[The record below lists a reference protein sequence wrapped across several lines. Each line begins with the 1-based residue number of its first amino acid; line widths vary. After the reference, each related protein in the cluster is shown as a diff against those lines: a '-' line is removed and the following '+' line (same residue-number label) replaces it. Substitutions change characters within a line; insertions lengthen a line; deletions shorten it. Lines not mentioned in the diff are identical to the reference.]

1 MAPQDTFFDDE
12 DDTCPLCI
20 EEFDLS
26 DRNFRPCPC
35 GYQICQFCFN
45 NLKNNL
51 SGLCP
56 ACRRPYDDKDVK
68 WKVVTREEEAEFRAN
83 IQKNQKKRASEQ
95 RQKEVQKREAERE
108 NRKNLQGV
116 RVVQKNLVYVTG
128 LTPTVREDELLKT
141 LRKPEF
147 FGQYGNIQKISISNR
162 KSSDGQQQSLGIY
175 VTFEKKE
182 DAAKCIA
189 AVNGSQNGDRV
200 LKAQLGTTKYC
211 SAWLRHEQCG
221 NRQCMFLHELG
232 DEEDS
237 YSRQD
242 LSSLNSVHTQRPLS
256 NAASSSRSVS
266 RPHPSAIAAAT
277 SQPMI
282 RSASKEDSEAGDGPA
297 LPASANWA
305 RTTQQRSRRGS
316 HATSGAASSP
326 AISTSLPATAESVH
340 GANDIST
347 VPEPSR
353 KAEKQRADT
362 HIKSEFTPSKA
373 QSLTDDPID
382 FGYFFRALS
391 LIPAHVFA
399 PKPYSRDEFPP
410 LFDLN
415 GAARRRA
422 MRDEDENRL
431 GDQDDQVD
439 NLTQSDGELESGSL
453 ALGGE
458 PEDRDQARSGLSY
471 DQRRNASI
479 QRGSANDLFGPALT
493 GFGPASTT
501 VGSIGSRTMT
511 PQQQLFIRPQN
522 TFTDQMPPGISPQQS
537 SQQTT
542 IFQGQGHTRQQ
553 SRFSFANDNSA
564 SSVNVKSTGDPR
576 YMAQQSSM
584 MPSTFRS
591 QPGGQLYTTSVSGPP
606 PGLKSTGTPPV
617 GGGMFGQGHAF
628 GGSAFGAASKGNPN
642 DLLQSLI
649 RSNVGNQAHDGK
661 REYMFPQVSSFHSQ
675 FPSSTSPTPAPAPG
689 LLATLYASQP
699 GAFPDY
705 GPKQK
710 KKGKKHRHANTSS
723 SGGSGLVD
731 LADPSILQA
740 RMHHQQQGN
749 SMGAGQGLFGGQAQG
764 GYSNPNT
771 MYGGGYSR
779 W

>member
-1 MAPQDTFFDDE
+1 
-12 DDTCPLCI
+12 
-20 EEFDLS
+20 
-26 DRNFRPCPC
+26 
-35 GYQICQFCFN
+35 
-45 NLKNNL
+45 
-51 SGLCP
+51 
-56 ACRRPYDDKDVK
+56 
-68 WKVVTREEEAEFRAN
+68 
-83 IQKNQKKRASEQ
+83 
-95 RQKEVQKREAERE
+95 
-108 NRKNLQGV
+108 
-116 RVVQKNLVYVTG
+116 
-128 LTPTVREDELLKT
+128 
-141 LRKPEF
+141 
-147 FGQYGNIQKISISNR
+147 
-162 KSSDGQQQSLGIY
+162 
-175 VTFEKKE
+175 
-182 DAAKCIA
+182 
-189 AVNGSQNGDRV
+189 
-200 LKAQLGTTKYC
+200 
-211 SAWLRHEQCG
+211 
-221 NRQCMFLHELG
+221 
-232 DEEDS
+232 
-237 YSRQD
+237 
-242 LSSLNSVHTQRPLS
+242 
-256 NAASSSRSVS
+256 
-266 RPHPSAIAAAT
+266 
-277 SQPMI
+277 
-282 RSASKEDSEAGDGPA
+282 
-297 LPASANWA
+297 
-305 RTTQQRSRRGS
+305 
-316 HATSGAASSP
+316 
-326 AISTSLPATAESVH
+326 
-340 GANDIST
+340 
-347 VPEPSR
+347 
-353 KAEKQRADT
+353 
-362 HIKSEFTPSKA
+362 
-373 QSLTDDPID
+373 
-382 FGYFFRALS
+382 
-391 LIPAHVFA
+391 
-399 PKPYSRDEFPP
+399 
-410 LFDLN
+410 
-415 GAARRRA
+415 

-458 PEDRDQARSGLSY
+458 PEDSRDPARSGLGY

-479 QRGSANDLFGPALT
+479 QRGSANDLFGPSLT
-493 GFGPASTT
+493 GFGPASAT
-501 VGSIGSRTMT
+501 VGSIGSRNMT
-511 PQQQLFIRPQN
+511 PQQQQTLFMRPQN
-522 TFTDQMPPGISPQQS
+522 SFTDQMPPGISPQQP
-537 SQQTT
+537 SQQATA
-542 IFQGQGHTRQQ
+542 FQGQGHTRQQ
-553 SRFSFANDNSA
+553 SRFNFANENSA
-564 SSVNVKSTGDPR
+564 SSINVKTTGDPR

-628 GGSAFGAASKGNPN
+628 GGSAFGGAAKSNPN

-771 MYGGGYSR
+771 MYGGGGYNR